1 MKVQPT
7 YTAQQVKELCSTIKD
22 IEAIR
27 ILAQLIDEEI
37 DLYEGEDMGIIMNA
51 SMILF
56 TRSLLIKWL

>member
-1 MKVQPT
+1 MKAPT
-7 YTAQQVKELCSTIKD
+7 YSALQVKELCSTIKD
-22 IEAIR
+22 IGAIR

-37 DLYEGEDMGIIMNA
+37 DLYPKEDLGIIMNA